1 MRENLHCDRFSR
13 ASHGRKSCIALSVA
27 AFSWAMALAGCHKEV
42 DPQVLGN
49 ADPLVAQLDAA
60 RRIESP
66 VDRDEAMKSVAISA
80 ATEARGVEATQA
92 IDAIKDDNVRDSAAA
107 ESAIR
112 LARAGQLG
120 TANTI
125 AAKVKDAPL
134 RDATYKKIAVPR
146 KSVN

>member
-1 MRENLHCDRFSR
+1 MREYLHCIGFNKTSR
-13 ASHGRKSCIALSVA
+13 GREARVIFGVATLSLVM
-27 AFSWAMALAGCHKEV
+27 AMAGCHKEV

-60 RRIESP
+60 RRIDSP
-66 VDRDEAMKSVAISA
+66 ADRDEAMKSVAISA

-92 IDAIKDDNVRDSAAA
+92 IDAIKNDTVRDSAAA